1 MKHLIITLFLI
12 IPALLFSQDKSA
24 GTTIDIKKE
33 PVLSIF
39 TDLFKLKN
47 LSFAKE
53 QPDNSGEVLETEFQL
68 ENLTNVSMD
77 LYIFVIATHEK
88 EYITKSSFER
98 PDLDDKKLIKL
109 IQVYPDDLSNYEYI
123 VKDASGADKKIYQ
136 KYPKNIK
143 AGINNIT
150 GKPYTLDDLLTFR
163 SRILSKFL
171 KNYYFFNQVTILIF
185 DNEEKLLF
193 RQSYAVKPIKR

>member
-12 IPALLFSQDKSA
+12 TPALLFSQDKSA
-24 GTTIDIKKE
+24 DTKIDLKKE

-47 LSFAKE
+47 LSFSRE
-53 QPDNSGEVLETEFQL
+53 QPDNNGEILETEFQL

-77 LYIFVIATHEK
+77 LYIFVIATYEK

-98 PDLDDKKLIKL
+98 PELEDRNLIKL
-109 IQVYPDDLSNYEYI
+109 IQVYPDELSNYEYT
-123 VKDASGADKKIYQ
+123 VKDDSGVDKKYYQ

-143 AGINNIT
+143 AGIDKKT
-150 GKPYTLDDLLTFR
+150 GKPYNLNDIITFR
-163 SRILSKFL
+163 SRHFSKFM
-171 KNYYFFNQVTILIF
+171 KKYYFFNNISILIF
-185 DNEEKLLF
+185 DSEDKLLF
-193 RQSYAVKPIKR
+193 RQNYVVNPIKR

>member
-1 MKHLIITLFLI
+1 MKHLVISLFLI

-24 GTTIDIKKE
+24 ETKIDLKKE

-47 LSFAKE
+47 LSFSRE

-88 EYITKSSFER
+88 EYLTKSSFER
-98 PDLDDKKLIKL
+98 PDLDDKNTIKL

-123 VKDASGADKKIYQ
+123 VKDESGTEKKIYQ

-143 AGINNIT
+143 AGINKRT
-150 GKPYTLDDLLTFR
+150 GKPYTLDEIITFR
-163 SRILSKFL
+163 SRNLSKFM
-171 KNYYFFNQVTILIF
+171 KKYYFFNQITILIF
-185 DNEEKLLF
+185 DAEETLLF
-193 RQSYAVKPIKR
+193 RQSYAVKPLKR

>member
-1 MKHLIITLFLI
+1 MKHLIISLFLI

-24 GTTIDIKKE
+24 ETKIDLKKE

-47 LSFAKE
+47 LSFSRE

-88 EYITKSSFER
+88 EYITQSSFER
-98 PDLDDKKLIKL
+98 PDLDDKNSIKL

-123 VKDASGADKKIYQ
+123 VKDESGAEKKIYQ

-143 AGINNIT
+143 AGIDKKT
-150 GKPYTLDDLLTFR
+150 GKPYTLDDIITFR
-163 SRILSKFL
+163 SRNLSKFM
-171 KNYYFFNQVTILIF
+171 KKYYFFNQITILIF
-185 DNEEKLLF
+185 DTEETLLF
-193 RQSYAVKPIKR
+193 RQSYSVKPLKR